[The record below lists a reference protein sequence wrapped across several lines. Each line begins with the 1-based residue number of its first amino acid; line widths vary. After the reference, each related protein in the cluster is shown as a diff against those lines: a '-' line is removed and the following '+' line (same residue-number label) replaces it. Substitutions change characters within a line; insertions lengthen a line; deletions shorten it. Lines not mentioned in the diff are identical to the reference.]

1 MNKMDLLW
9 AGAEHAKDTEAN
21 SRHIESRG
29 PVLVQDGQTYV
40 AIAVYVRVHWNMRF
54 DECNL

>member
-1 MNKMDLLW
+1 MDLLW

-40 AIAVYVRVHWNMRF
+40 AIAVYVRVHWNMRL
-54 DECNL
+54 DERNL